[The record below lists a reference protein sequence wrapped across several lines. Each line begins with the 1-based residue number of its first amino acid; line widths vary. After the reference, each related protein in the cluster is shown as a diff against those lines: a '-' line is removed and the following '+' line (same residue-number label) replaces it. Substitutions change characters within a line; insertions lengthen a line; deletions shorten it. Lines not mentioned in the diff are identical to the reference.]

1 MNTAEY
7 IEAVRNTVLD
17 QTRVK
22 NIEEI
27 YSTKIN
33 ELVSKIISLGDTVD
47 FFDEERRALS
57 YVEIS
62 KPNEIMEIDFVS
74 KRMIPL
80 VDIYDNS
87 YVVYLIEDKQYAL
100 YNAID
105 DMEFKRS
112 NIFEDLLKG

>member
-1 MNTAEY
+1 
-7 IEAVRNTVLD
+7 
-17 QTRVK
+17 
-22 NIEEI
+22 
-27 YSTKIN
+27 
-33 ELVSKIISLGDTVD
+33 
-47 FFDEERRALS
+47 
-57 YVEIS
+57 
-62 KPNEIMEIDFVS
+62 MEIDFVS